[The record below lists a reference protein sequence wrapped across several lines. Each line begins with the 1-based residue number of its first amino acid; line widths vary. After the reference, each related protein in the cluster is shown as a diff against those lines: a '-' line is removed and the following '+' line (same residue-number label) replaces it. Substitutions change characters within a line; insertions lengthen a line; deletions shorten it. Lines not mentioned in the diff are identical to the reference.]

1 MAAGLRAE
9 FHTRDM
15 FTGTAAENCQIAI
28 SYVPDEAR
36 FLKQNESE
44 VEPRPP
50 SYSSAEQPILKD
62 QSDASLLP
70 VFAQFVR
77 VHALKVVSISALLL
91 VPCWWH
97 RTIVA
102 ADLGSH
108 LYNVWLAQL
117 IRQGQLPGL
126 WLASR
131 WNNVLFDYLVLFC
144 ARFFSVAVAGKIVVS
159 VSVLI
164 FFWGAFAFAAAAAR
178 RATWFLVP
186 AIAMVAYGYTFHM
199 GFSNYYLSLGLGFW
213 GVAIFWRG
221 RGWERLVPL
230 LLAPLI
236 VLANPLG
243 LAWMV
248 GASAYIFISE
258 RTPARLQL
266 VLLLIAIGVLGA
278 AHWDIW
284 RSYVIEAQRRPAYFF
299 NGTDQFLLFGS
310 RYAIPQIL
318 FGIFA
323 AGALA
328 FDFISRRR
336 GGVGTSN
343 YRIPFQFYVIL
354 IFAAALLPEG
364 MRFPS
369 QPVALAILTER
380 LSSVTAVVLCALL
393 GVMLPR
399 KWHLLGFTAI
409 AAVFFTFLYQDTG
422 KMNRMEAQVEKLVR
436 TIPPNQRV
444 LGSIQPFPGSRILIQ
459 HMLDRACIG
468 YCFSYGNYEAASQQ
482 FYVRANEGNPYLMSY
497 FGDTSDME
505 DGAYEVKPEDLPAW
519 QVYQCTD
526 TGEDLCITPLHA
538 GQMND
543 ELGLHPE

>member
-1 MAAGLRAE
+1 
-9 FHTRDM
+9 
-15 FTGTAAENCQIAI
+15 
-28 SYVPDEAR
+28 
-36 FLKQNESE
+36 LKQNESE
-44 VEPRPP
+44 VEPTPQ
-50 SYSSAEQPILKD
+50 SHSSATPSILRDQPD
-62 QSDASLLP
+62 VSLLP
-70 VFAQFVR
+70 VFAKFIR
-77 VHALKVVSISALLL
+77 VQALRIFSISVLLL

-102 ADLGSH
+102 GDLGSH

-131 WNNVLFDYLVLFC
+131 WNNVLFDYLVLFL
-144 ARFFSVAVAGKIVVS
+144 ARFFSVAFAGKIVVS
-159 VSVLI
+159 LSVLI
-164 FFWGAFAFAAAAAR
+164 FFWGAFAFGAAAAQ
-178 RATWFLVP
+178 RAPWYLVP
-186 AIAMVAYGYTFHM
+186 AIAMVSYGYTFHM

-221 RGWERLVPL
+221 CGWERLIPL

-243 LAWMV
+243 VVWMV
-248 GASAYIFISE
+248 AAAGYIFVSE
-258 RTPARLQL
+258 KIPARLQFAL
-266 VLLLIAIGVLGA
+266 VLVAIGVLGA
-278 AHWDIW
+278 AHWYFW
-284 RSYVIEAQRRPAYFF
+284 HSYVIEAQRRSVYFF
-299 NGTDQFLLFGS
+299 NGTDQFLLFGP

-318 FGIFA
+318 FGVFTV
-323 AGALA
+323 GALA
-328 FDFISRRR
+328 FDFISRRSKKIGA
-336 GGVGTSN
+336 GG

-354 IFAAALLPEG
+354 IFAAGLLPEG
-364 MRFPS
+364 MRFTS

-409 AAVFFTFLYQDTG
+409 AAVFFTFLCQDTG
-422 KMNRMEAQVEKLVR
+422 KMDRMEAQVEKLVR
-436 TIPPNQRV
+436 TIPPGQRV

-482 FYVRANEGNPYLMSY
+482 FYIRANEGNPYLMTY

-505 DGAYEVKPEDLPAW
+505 DGAYEVQPGDLPAW

-526 TGEDLCITPLHA
+526 SGEDLCITPLRA

-543 ELGLHPE
+543 ELGLHPD

>member
-1 MAAGLRAE
+1 M
-9 FHTRDM
+9 
-15 FTGTAAENCQIAI
+15 
-28 SYVPDEAR
+28 
-36 FLKQNESE
+36 KQSESD
-44 VEPRPP
+44 VEPI
-50 SYSSAEQPILKD
+50 SHGYSSAEQPGLIHP
-62 QSDASLLP
+62 AHPSLSA
-70 VFAQFVR
+70 VFAKFIR
-77 VHALKVVSISALLL
+77 VQALKVFSISVLLL
-91 VPCWWH
+91 VPCFWH

-108 LYNVWLAQL
+108 LYNIWLAQL

-131 WNNVLFDYLVLFC
+131 WNNVLFDYLVLFL
-144 ARFFSVAVAGKIVVS
+144 ARFFSVPVAGKIVVS
-159 VSVLI
+159 LSVLI
-164 FFWGAFAFAAAAAR
+164 FFWGVFAFISAAAR
-178 RATWFLVP
+178 RAPWFLVP
-186 AIAMVAYGYTFHM
+186 GIAMVAYGYTFQM

-230 LLAPLI
+230 LFAPLI
-236 VLANPLG
+236 ALANPLG

-248 GASAYIFISE
+248 AASGYIFVSE
-258 RTPARLQL
+258 KTPARLQFAWFL
-266 VLLLIAIGVLGA
+266 AAIAFLGA
-278 AHWDIW
+278 AHWYIW
-284 RSYVIEAQRRPAYFF
+284 HSYVVEVQRRPAYFF

-310 RYAIPQIL
+310 RYDIPRIL
-318 FGIFA
+318 FGVFA
-323 AGALA
+323 AGSLV
-328 FDFISRRR
+328 FDFLSRRR
-336 GGVGTSN
+336 NKIDTGD

-354 IFAAALLPEG
+354 ILAAGLLPEG

-399 KWHLLGFTAI
+399 KWHGIGLAAV
-409 AAVFFTFLYQDTG
+409 AAVFFTFLYQDTA
-422 KMNRMEAQVEKLVR
+422 KINRMEGQVEKLVR
-436 TIPPNQRV
+436 TLPPNQRV

-482 FYVRANEGNPYLMSY
+482 FYVRANEGNPYLMTY

-519 QVYQCTD
+519 QVYQCSD
-526 TGEDLCITPLHA
+526 SGEDLCVAPLHA

-543 ELGLHPE
+543 ELGLHPD

>member
-1 MAAGLRAE
+1 M
-9 FHTRDM
+9 
-15 FTGTAAENCQIAI
+15 
-28 SYVPDEAR
+28 
-36 FLKQNESE
+36 
-44 VEPRPP
+44 
-50 SYSSAEQPILKD
+50 
-62 QSDASLLP
+62 P

-77 VHALKVVSISALLL
+77 VQALEFVSISALLL

-131 WNNVLFDYLVLFC
+131 WNNVLFDYLVLFA
-144 ARFFSVAVAGKIVVS
+144 ARFFSVAVAGKIIVS

-164 FFWGAFAFAAAAAR
+164 FFWGALLGIGRGAT
-178 RATWFLVP
+178 RAVVSGSRHRDGFLRLH
-186 AIAMVAYGYTFHM
+186 ISHGIFQL
-199 GFSNYYLSLGLGFW
+199 LSFPGLGFW

-243 LAWMV
+243 WCGCCGFGLHFCFRKDS
-248 GASAYIFISE
+248 GA
-258 RTPARLQL
+258 PAVRAGPGRHRGRS
-266 VLLLIAIGVLGA
+266 VA
-278 AHWDIW
+278 AHWYFW
-284 RSYVIEAQRRPAYFF
+284 HSYVIEAQRRPVYFF
-299 NGTDQFLLFGS
+299 NGTDQFLLFGP

-318 FGIFA
+318 FGVFT

-336 GGVGTSN
+336 KRTGTSS

-354 IFAAALLPEG
+354 IFAAGLLPEG
-364 MRFPS
+364 MRFTS

-399 KWHLLGFTAI
+399 KWQLLGFTAI

-422 KMNRMEAQVEKLVR
+422 KMDRMEAQAEKLVR
-436 TIPPNQRV
+436 TIPPGQRV

-482 FYVRANEGNPYLMSY
+482 FYVRANEGNPYLMTY

-526 TGEDLCITPLHA
+526 SGEDLCITPLHA